1 MKREAVLNLP
11 AALVLGL
18 LSSLSVHAIDLIGLM
33 GPAELPDSPDDP
45 LEAYSNQLALT
56 LALLPVVL
64 VFTVV
69 CGTLAVVY
77 VGRALAWTGFA
88 GHPLPEAKRG
98 RALAAFHGRCFAL
111 IIPLS
116 IGLVVAPWV
125 IGALVYALP
134 LKGLTIWL
142 ADALVAITDSMAI
155 EGSFLYGFLHSI
167 IAALEEPSAIV
178 ASLVM
183 VAGLLCLNL
192 VAILLALDARAPI
205 DTMLE
210 LVRTRFWR
218 IAGIALAGQL
228 VLSLAAM
235 AGTPVDDGGHWIW
248 LVAEFALAGLIGL
261 GQILLLLAFVVPHDI
276 PRRGATGEVD
286 NDSGA
291 GSAGWYMDR
300 DV

>member
-1 MKREAVLNLP
+1 MKREALLNLP

-18 LSSLSVHAIDLIGLM
+18 LSSLSVHAIDLIGLI
-33 GPAELPDSPDDP
+33 GPAELPGSPDDP

-64 VFTVV
+64 VFTAV
-69 CGTLAVVY
+69 CGTLAVLY
-77 VGRALAWTGFA
+77 VGRSLAWTGFA

-98 RALAAFHGRCFAL
+98 WALAAFHGRCFAW

-116 IGLVVAPWV
+116 VGLVIATSV
-125 IGALVYALP
+125 IGVLVYELP
-134 LKGLTIWL
+134 LKGLMIWL
-142 ADALVAITDSMAI
+142 ADALLAIADSIAI
-155 EGSFLYGFLHSI
+155 EGSFLYDLLHSI

-183 VAGLLCLNL
+183 VAGVLCLNL
-192 VAILLALDARAPI
+192 VAILLALDARAPF

-218 IAGIALAGQL
+218 IAGIALAGHL

-235 AGTPVDDGGHWIW
+235 AGTPVDDGGHWTW
-248 LVAEFALAGLIGL
+248 LVAELALAGLIGL

-276 PRRGATGEVD
+276 PRRSATGEVD
-286 NDSGA
+286 KVSGA
-291 GSAGWYMDR
+291 GSASWYMDR
-300 DV
+300 DA